1 MKRTNLLSRRRFLS
15 LSTAASAAV
24 LLVGCGFHLRG
35 TGSMPSLPALALEGN
50 NSSPLAQ
57 QLSNRLQQL
66 GTEVSP
72 GAPWR
77 VTLGTPSLQERRI
90 GGDGRASREHELTL
104 STSLSV
110 QERSTNAYALNNA
123 TLASSTRIRV
133 SDDDLL
139 NRETLFQEAEQT
151 LTRQLAQRIVER
163 LANLEALR

>member
-1 MKRTNLLSRRRFLS
+1 MNRRHFLT
-15 LSTAASAAV
+15 LGSAACAV
-24 LLVGCGFHLRG
+24 ALLGGCGFRLRG
-35 TGSMPSLPALALEGN
+35 TDSMPNLPPLALEGDA
-50 NSSPLAQ
+50 NSALAQ
-57 QLSNRLQQL
+57 QLRTRLQQL
-66 GTEVSP
+66 GTEVAN

-90 GGDGRASREHELTL
+90 GTDGRASREHELTL

-110 QERSTNAYALNNA
+110 QQRETNAYALNNA
-123 TLASSTRIRV
+123 TLSTSTRIRV

-139 NRETLFQEAEQT
+139 NRESLFQEAEQT

>member
-1 MKRTNLLSRRRFLS
+1 MNRRRFFDPQHRRVS
-15 LSTAASAAV
+15 GGAAQWLWV
-24 LLVGCGFHLRG
+24 
-35 TGSMPSLPALALEGN
+35 PPARLGIHATPASLEGDD
-50 NSSPLAQ
+50 NSALAQ
-57 QLSNRLQQL
+57 QLRTRLQQL
-66 GTEVSP
+66 GTEVES

-90 GGDGRASREHELTL
+90 GTDGRASREHELTL

-110 QERSTNAYALNNA
+110 QQRETNAYALNNA
-123 TLASSTRIRV
+123 TLSTSTRIRV